1 MRATMPDLP
10 FGTRVARAASPA
22 TAQRLAA
29 RRHTKAQRR
38 HAPAIGA
45 VARALLD
52 TAGAGL
58 SLHDA
63 NGRPLQAN
71 DEALRLLGLT
81 RAQWSGREAWPSQAR
96 WRTPGGQLLPAG
108 PEALQAVLGSR
119 EPLEIGVP
127 QTDGRLRWLRVSQQP
142 WPAAE
147 AVGRRAALVSY
158 ADISDLV
165 KARNDLV
172 LQRRRMDVA
181 LEAAGAGLW
190 ELDLT
195 DGVLLANERFAE
207 IGGHR
212 GDDLQAATWTSFL
225 ALIHPEDVE
234 PLRVQ
239 FERHLAGELPEHDH
253 ECRLSHADGHW
264 VWVSH
269 RSRVLQHDGQGR
281 PLRVAG
287 TLIEISERKELEH
300 QLFDA
305 AHTDKLT
312 GLPNRA
318 MLLQRLELAVAF
330 SQVDPNERFAL
341 MFLDFDRFKNVNDI
355 LGHAAGDELLQQI
368 AMRLRGALR
377 VGDVHGG
384 NGNAVAR
391 FGGDEFVVLLRDA
404 RTADEASRVAR
415 RLLEVF
421 AQPYQ
426 ILGQEVHSSASI
438 GIVLGQADGRSAEEL
453 LRDADIAMYEAKR
466 AGRATAV
473 FFDPQMHE
481 RIARAQAMEAALR
494 RAIER
499 EELSL
504 VYQPIVDLETGAM
517 SSVEALLR
525 WRHPELG
532 QVSPAEFIPIAEE
545 SSLILQVGEWVLRE
559 SCRQWVAWHASLGEM
574 APKVMSVNLSRVQMH
589 QGDRLVALVQE
600 VLAEAGMPSGHLQL
614 EVTEREVMRDPTTAR
629 SLMDRLRAMGVRL
642 AMDDFG
648 TGTSSLGC
656 LREYPFDV
664 IKIDKSFVDDLAA
677 NADVLAVIHATVS
690 LIENLGMTSVAEGI
704 EEIAQAGI
712 LQSIG
717 CRCGQGYLFSRP
729 ITPDQLAV
737 YAQGNGPA

>member
-1 MRATMPDLP
+1 MPDLP
-10 FGTRVARAASPA
+10 FSARAARVSSPVA
-22 TAQRLAA
+22 TPRLAA
-29 RRHTKAQRR
+29 RRQTKAQRR
-38 HAPAIGA
+38 HAHDLGPTQ
-45 VARALLD
+45 LWLD
-52 TAGAGL
+52 AAGAGV

-63 NGRPLQAN
+63 AGRPSLVN
-71 DEALRLLGLT
+71 DEALQLLGLS
-81 RAQWSGREAWPSQAR
+81 RAQWSGREAWPAQAR
-96 WRTPGGQLLPAG
+96 WHTPDGQPLPAG
-108 PEALQAVLGSR
+108 PEAFERLLARPGPQ
-119 EPLEIGVP
+119 EIGVP
-127 QTDGRLRWLRVSQQP
+127 RPDGRLAWLRLTPQP
-142 WPAAE
+142 WPATDGA
-147 AVGRRAALVSY
+147 GRRGLRVSY
-158 ADISDLV
+158 LDITELV
-165 KARNDLV
+165 KARDDLA
-172 LQRRRMDVA
+172 LQRRRMEVA
-181 LEAAGAGLW
+181 LEATGAGLW
-190 ELDLT
+190 ELDLS
-195 DGVLLANERFAE
+195 DGTLLVNERFAE

-212 GDDLQAATWTSFL
+212 GDDLHPASWASFL
-225 ALIHPEDVE
+225 ARIHPEDVE
-234 PLRVQ
+234 PLQVQ
-239 FERHLAGELPEHDH
+239 FARHLAGECPEHDH
-253 ECRLSHADGHW
+253 ECRLHHADGHW
-264 VWVSH
+264 VWVNH
-269 RSRVLQHDGQGR
+269 RSRVLQHDAQGK
-281 PLRVAG
+281 PLRVSG

-499 EELSL
+499 GELSL

-532 QVSPAEFIPIAEE
+532 QVSPSEFIPIAEE

-559 SCRQWVAWHASLGEM
+559 SCRQWVAWHAALGAA

-600 VLAEAGMPSGHLQL
+600 VLAETGMPPEHLQL
-614 EVTEREVMRDPTTAR
+614 EVTEREVMRDPATAR
-629 SLMDRLRAMGVRL
+629 ALMDRLRAMGLRL

-677 NADVLAVIHATVS
+677 DADVLAVIHATVS

-704 EEIAQAGI
+704 EEMAQAGI

-717 CRCGQGYLFSRP
+717 CRCGQGYLFSKP
-729 ITPDQLAV
+729 ITPDQLAE